1 MSVHKG
7 LGNKH
12 INTAKCLFNLL
23 VLGMGHSLRI
33 GLYGLT
39 MKRVYL
45 LLLCLLF
52 GTALCATGPVCASSA
67 ITRGW
72 NGNIVIEAHDSVLVE
87 IIKELYDKYS
97 IEVAGLESRESDKI
111 TFSFKADTLE
121 GLLRGL
127 LRYLGVQNFAI
138 EFADATLTRIV
149 VVPDSMSDITP
160 SENVQTDQG
169 NQIESL
175 SVAQVQSIVEFSQAE
190 SLDLIAGDIIIEY
203 DGVRITSAQQLV
215 QEVKNKTEN
224 SQVEMIVIREK
235 RPMRLIL
242 AGGIIGV
249 RIITKNISKE
259 EINSTF

>member
-1 MSVHKG
+1 
-7 LGNKH
+7 
-12 INTAKCLFNLL
+12 
-23 VLGMGHSLRI
+23 
-33 GLYGLT
+33 
-39 MKRVYL
+39 
-45 LLLCLLF
+45 
-52 GTALCATGPVCASSA
+52 
-67 ITRGW
+67 
-72 NGNIVIEAHDSVLVE
+72 
-87 IIKELYDKYS
+87 
-97 IEVAGLESRESDKI
+97 
-111 TFSFKADTLE
+111 
-121 GLLRGL
+121 
-127 LRYLGVQNFAI
+127 
-138 EFADATLTRIV
+138 
-149 VVPDSMSDITP
+149 MSDITP